1 MAKRQSNTP
10 RAIRERTRYHALLNA
25 GVEPKLARKL
35 RGRSNEY
42 IKSFVGVTIPK
53 KEPKLKSYAKETIQ
67 KKRREILKYQYAR
80 EKGLDIKTSLTYKT
94 RSYKFIEEKARYIT
108 PYTPAKEIKI
118 QPSPR
123 DSRQEKWSDWSKT
136 KDFPDEIKRI
146 AERINLKEG
155 FDINASYGYTV
166 VFYAYIEGELDDI
179 DAWLKRIEADRITE
193 QAVYR
198 TTKITK

>member
-1 MAKRQSNTP
+1 MPIKQSNTP

-42 IKSFVGVTIPK
+42 IKDFVGVTTPK

-80 EKGLDIKTSLTYKT
+80 EKGLDIKTALTYKT
-94 RSYKFIEEKARYIT
+94 RSYKFIEDKARYIT
-108 PYTPAKEIKI
+108 PYNPPKEIKI

-123 DSRQEKWSDWSKT
+123 DNRQESWSGWSKN
-136 KDFPDEIKRI
+136 KDFPDEIKSV
-146 AERINLKEG
+146 AERINLREG

-179 DAWLKRIEADRITE
+179 DSWLKRIDMDRVTE
-193 QAVYR
+193 SAIYR
-198 TTKITK
+198 TTKQTK